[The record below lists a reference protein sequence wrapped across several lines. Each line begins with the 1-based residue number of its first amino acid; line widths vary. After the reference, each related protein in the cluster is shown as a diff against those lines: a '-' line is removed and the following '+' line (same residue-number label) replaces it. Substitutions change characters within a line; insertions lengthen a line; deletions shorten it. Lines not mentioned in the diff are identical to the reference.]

1 MSENLRNNERYRSG
15 LFGEQ
20 LAIEHLQKM
29 GCKLLKQRYRTPTA
43 EIDLIF
49 EDAASK
55 TVIFV
60 EVKRRKECYDYSNV
74 IQPSQW
80 RRIAEASQEF
90 MAEHEEFD
98 DYFVR
103 YDAFIYFTTSK
114 NFVYIDNAYQVDW

>member
-1 MSENLRNNERYRSG
+1 MSEKLHNNERYRSG

-20 LAIEHLQKM
+20 LAIEYLQKM

-49 EDAASK
+49 KDATSK

-74 IQPSQW
+74 IQTSQW

-103 YDAFIYFTTSK
+103 YDEFIYFTTSK

>member
-1 MSENLRNNERYRSG
+1 MSEKLHNNERYRSG

-20 LAIEHLQKM
+20 LAIEYLQKM

-49 EDAASK
+49 KDATSK

-90 MAEHEEFD
+90 IAEHEEFC